1 MLSRQ
6 LQLLKIADVFKLL
19 KKAVYFVKCIKC
31 LVDIDIR
38 RYIGCARS
46 GNKPLLG

>member
-1 MLSRQ
+1 MLSGQ
-6 LQLLKIADVFKLL
+6 LGLDFKKKNMFKLL
-19 KKAVYFVKCIKC
+19 KCIKC

-38 RYIGCARS
+38 GDIGCARS